1 MTLGKAYEKL
11 KKIEEMVKYLDAI
24 IDNGDEYLTG
34 KELTDIRELLAEYI
48 NLLSKR
54 EIYL

>member
-11 KKIEEMVKYLDAI
+11 KRIEELVKSLDAY
-24 IDNGDEYLTG
+24 IDNGDEYLTD